1 MMLRGGEEG
10 GSLLSPSIRVG
21 PKLLLVFFYSGRQN
35 DVGKIMANNSR
46 RGKGGKAKRETEKK
60 FFFPRGGETR
70 KLDRKAEVAYYFDA
84 REVWGIKLAAAMIE
98 AENENILQKKCV
110 PICERCDVRAIFFT
124 SPFSR
129 LVRKKPT

>member
-1 MMLRGGEEG
+1 
-10 GSLLSPSIRVG
+10 
-21 PKLLLVFFYSGRQN
+21 
-35 DVGKIMANNSR
+35 MANNSR

-84 REVWGIKLAAAMIE
+84 RGVWGIKLAAAMIE

-129 LVRKKPT
+129 LVRKKNPHRIGRDLLKRRTALLA